1 MEGPLIVVPDAFTG
15 HEEVGPNARAL
26 ARLIGEG
33 QEVAADPAAVRA
45 ALRDRPVV
53 VSSEC
58 SVALATLPWLAE
70 AHPCARV
77 LWLDAHADFNTP
89 DTSPSGYTG
98 GMPVAGATG
107 QFDAGVAPA
116 LPADRLVYF
125 GLRDVD
131 PGEQELLDRSGAT
144 VAADAAAALDALG
157 DGPVFVHLDPDVI
170 DGYPSAFPP
179 PPGGPTADDLRA
191 LLAEVAR
198 RNEVVGVTV
207 ACVAG
212 PPEIPHRIVEPLL

>member
-1 MEGPLIVVPDAFTG
+1 VEGPLIVVPDSFTG
-15 HEEVGPNARAL
+15 SDGVGPNARAL

-33 QEVAADPAAVRA
+33 EEV
-45 ALRDRPVV
+45 
-53 VSSEC
+53 
-58 SVALATLPWLAE
+58 VA
-70 AHPCARV
+70 
-77 LWLDAHADFNTP
+77 
-89 DTSPSGYTG
+89 
-98 GMPVAGATG
+98 
-107 QFDAGVAPA
+107 VAPA
-116 LPADRLVYF
+116 LPAERLVYF

-131 PGEQELLDRSGAT
+131 PGEQELLDRPGAT
-144 VAADAAAALDALG
+144 VAAEPAEALRALG

-170 DGYPSAFPP
+170 DGHPSAFPS

-212 PPEIPHRIVEPLL
+212 PPEIPHRIVESLL